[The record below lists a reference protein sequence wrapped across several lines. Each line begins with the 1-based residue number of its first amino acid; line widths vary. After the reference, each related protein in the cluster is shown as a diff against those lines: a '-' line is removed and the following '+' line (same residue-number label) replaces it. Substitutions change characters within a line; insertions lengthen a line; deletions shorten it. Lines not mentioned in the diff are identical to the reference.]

1 MQGDRLKI
9 KVGRVR
15 DYLVATLENTQAH
28 ANEAPELMNLIAEMD
43 DIFHD
48 EIFSIPLSQEPTA
61 NLLMI
66 NAYTMLL
73 AGIREALSGHVVCVF
88 PIVRAAL
95 ESACY
100 AYLIANDATK
110 ADVWLERHSSD
121 NAVKRCRNVFTAKK
135 AVDILKCSDP
145 VMADYVWGYYEASI
159 DFGAHPNTKSVIGHL
174 SDSGSVGEG
183 LHGFELTSVYGENSW
198 QVNHA
203 LFVCVEAGQA
213 IAYLIAASIANHPL
227 IHERST
233 VFKCWVDAKNRMVE
247 ELTGEACDRSTPVY
261 SSVSPPL

>member
-1 MQGDRLKI
+1 M
-9 KVGRVR
+9 
-15 DYLVATLENTQAH
+15 
-28 ANEAPELMNLIAEMD
+28 
-43 DIFHD
+43 
-48 EIFSIPLSQEPTA
+48 
-61 NLLMI
+61 
-66 NAYTMLL
+66 
-73 AGIREALSGHVVCVF
+73 
-88 PIVRAAL
+88 
-95 ESACY
+95 
-100 AYLIANDATK
+100 
-110 ADVWLERHSSD
+110 
-121 NAVKRCRNVFTAKK
+121 
-135 AVDILKCSDP
+135 
-145 VMADYVWGYYEASI
+145 
-159 DFGAHPNTKSVIGHL
+159 IGHL

-233 VFKCWVDAKNRMVE
+233 VFQGWVDAKNRMVE

>member
-1 MQGDRLKI
+1 VKI
-9 KVGRVR
+9 KIGRVR

-28 ANEAPELMNLIAEMD
+28 ASESPELMHLITQMD

-48 EIFSIPLSQEPTA
+48 EIFSLPLSQKPTA
-61 NLLMI
+61 DLLII

-95 ESACY
+95 ESSCY
-100 AYLIANDATK
+100 AYLIANDASK
-110 ADVWLERHSSD
+110 ADIWLERHSSEVAMK
-121 NAVKRCRNVFTAKK
+121 NCRNVFTAKK
-135 AVDILKCSDP
+135 AVDILRSSDP

-159 DFGAHPNTKSVIGHL
+159 DYGAHPNNKSVIGHL
-174 SDSGSVGEG
+174 SDSGPAEEG
-183 LHGFELTSVYGENSW
+183 LHGFELTSVYGKNSW

-213 IAYLIAASIANHPL
+213 IAYLIASSIENHPL
-227 IHERST
+227 IHERGE
-233 VFKCWVDAKNRMVE
+233 VFKRWIDAKNRMVE
-247 ELTGEACDRSTPVY
+247 DLTGESCDCTAPVY
-261 SSVSPPL
+261 SSVRPPL